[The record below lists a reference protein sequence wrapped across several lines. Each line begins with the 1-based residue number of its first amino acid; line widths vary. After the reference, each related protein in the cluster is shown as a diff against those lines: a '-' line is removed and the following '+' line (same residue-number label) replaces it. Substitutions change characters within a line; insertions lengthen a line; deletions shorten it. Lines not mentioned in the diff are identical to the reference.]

1 MKRYESWGRYPHAG
15 PVTPVPVYWRSDSL
29 NFQTFQ
35 QSVLPFGQGRS
46 YGDVCL
52 NDGGILLDTGALSH
66 FIAFDET
73 SGLIRCEAGVTL
85 AEILSLA
92 VPRGWFLPVTPG
104 TKFVSVGGAI
114 ANDVH
119 GKNHHRVGTFG
130 MHVTQFELLRSREE
144 RVICTPTQNTD
155 LFRATISGLG
165 LTGLILWA
173 EIQLRRIS
181 GPFIRT
187 ECIRFDNLKEFF
199 DIARVSDQSHMYTVA
214 WVDCLAKNRHL
225 GRGVF
230 FRGNHA
236 ENESPRPIHSQP
248 RRILTIPFD
257 APHLLLNRFAM
268 KAFNLAYYHRHFPKH
283 REDIVHYDPFFYPL
297 DAIHGWNR
305 LYGSRGFLQYQCVVP
320 FDVEGGAIREIL
332 QRVAQTGEAS
342 FLSVLKIFGAKHSP
356 GMLSF
361 PRPGVTLA
369 LDLPNAGSSTLRL
382 LEELDDIVRIS
393 GGAVYPAKDARM
405 SPDNFKV
412 FFPRWEEFARYI
424 DPQFSSNLWRRV
436 MRTMSSGQA

>member
-15 PVTPVPVYWRSDSL
+15 PVTAVPVYWRSDSQ
-29 NFQTFQ
+29 NFQELR

-52 NDGGILLDTGALSH
+52 NDGGILLDTGSLSH

-73 SGLIRCEAGVTL
+73 SGLIRCEAGITL

-187 ECIRFDNLKEFF
+187 ECIRFDTLKEFF

>member
-15 PVTPVPVYWRSDSL
+15 SVTAVPVYWRSDSL
-29 NFQTFQ
+29 NFQKFQ

-52 NDGGILLDTGALSH
+52 NDGGILLDTGSLSH

-85 AEILSLA
+85 AEILNLT
-92 VPRGWFLPVTPG
+92 VPKGWFLPVTPG

-130 MHVTQFELLRSREE
+130 MHVTQFELLRSGEE
-144 RVICTPTQNTD
+144 RVICSPTQNTD
-155 LFRATISGLG
+155 LFRATIGGLG
-165 LTGLILWA
+165 LTGLLLWA
-173 EIQLRRIS
+173 EIQLHPIS
-181 GPFIRT
+181 SPFIQT
-187 ECIRFDNLKEFF
+187 EHIRFDNLKEFF
-199 DIARVSDQSHMYTVA
+199 EIARASDQSHTYTVA
-214 WVDCLAKNRHL
+214 WIDCLAKNRHL
-225 GRGVF
+225 GRGIF
-230 FRGNHA
+230 IRGNHV
-236 ENESPRPIHSQP
+236 EDEIPRPESLQP
-248 RRILTIPFD
+248 RRTLTIPFD

-268 KAFNLAYYHRHFPKH
+268 KACNLAYYHRHVSK
-283 REDIVHYDPFFYPL
+283 RTEDIVHYDPFFYPL
-297 DAIHGWNR
+297 DAIHSWNL

-320 FDVEGGAIREIL
+320 FDGEGGAIQDVL
-332 QRVAQTGEAS
+332 QRVARTGDAS
-342 FLSVLKIFGAKHSP
+342 FLSVLKIFGAKRSP

-369 LDLPNAGSSTLRL
+369 LDLPNAGAPTLRL
-382 LEELDDIVRIS
+382 LEELDGIVRLS

-405 SPDNFKV
+405 SPDNFKI
-412 FFPRWEEFARYI
+412 FFPRWEEFSRYL

-436 MRTMSSGQA
+436 TRTMSSNQA

>member
-15 PVTPVPVYWRSDSL
+15 PVTAVPVYWRSDSQ
-29 NFQTFQ
+29 NFQELR

-52 NDGGILLDTGALSH
+52 NDGGILLDTGSLSH

-73 SGLIRCEAGVTL
+73 SGLIRCEAGITL

-187 ECIRFDNLKEFF
+187 ECIRFDTLKEFF

-369 LDLPNAGSSTLRL
+369 LDLRNAGSSTLRL

>member
-1 MKRYESWGRYPHAG
+1 M
-15 PVTPVPVYWRSDSL
+15 PVYWRSDLL
-29 NFQTFQ
+29 NFQEFR

-52 NDGGILLDTGALSH
+52 NDGGILLDTEGLSR

-92 VPRGWFLPVTPG
+92 VPKGWFLPVTPG

-144 RVICTPTQNTD
+144 RVICSPTQNTD

-181 GPFIRT
+181 SPLIRT

-199 DIARVSDQSHMYTVA
+199 DIAGVSDQSHTYTVA
-214 WVDCLAKNRHL
+214 WIDCLAMDRHL

-230 FRGNHA
+230 FRGNHVED
-236 ENESPRPIHSQP
+236 ENPHPISRQP
-248 RRILTIPFD
+248 RRTLTIPFD

-268 KAFNLAYYHRHFPKH
+268 KAFNLAYYHHHFSK
-283 REDIVHYDPFFYPL
+283 RKEDIVHYDPFFYPL

-320 FDVEGGAIREIL
+320 FDAEGGAIREIL

-342 FLSVLKIFGAKHSP
+342 FLSVLKIFGAMRSP

-369 LDLPNAGSSTLRL
+369 LDLPNAGPPTLRL
-382 LEELDDIVRIS
+382 LEALDDIVRLS

-405 SPDNFKV
+405 SADNFKV
-412 FFPRWEEFARYI
+412 FFPRWEEFIRYV

>member
-15 PVTPVPVYWRSDSL
+15 PVTAVPIYWRSDTL
-29 NFQTFQ
+29 NFQEFR

-52 NDGGILLDTGALSH
+52 NDGGILLDTGSLSH
-66 FIAFDET
+66 FISFDET
-73 SGLIRCEAGVTL
+73 SGLIRCEAGITL
-85 AEILSLA
+85 ADILSIA

-130 MHVTQFELLRSREE
+130 MHVTQFELFRSREE
-144 RVICTPTQNTD
+144 RVICSPTQNTD
-155 LFRATISGLG
+155 LFRATIGGLG

-173 EIQLRRIS
+173 EIQLRPIS
-181 GPFIRT
+181 STLIRT
-187 ECIRFDNLKEFF
+187 ERIRFDNLKEFF
-199 DIARVSDQSHMYTVA
+199 EIARISDQSYTYTVA
-214 WVDCLAKNRHL
+214 WIDCLAKNRHL
-225 GRGVF
+225 GRGIF
-230 FRGNHA
+230 TRGNHLED
-236 ENESPRPIHSQP
+236 ENPRSIPLRP
-248 RRILTIPFD
+248 RRTLTIPFD

-268 KAFNLAYYHRHFPKH
+268 KAFNLAYYHLQFPK
-283 REDIVHYDPFFYPL
+283 RKEDIVHYEPFFYPL
-297 DAIHGWNR
+297 DAIHSWNR

-320 FDVEGGAIREIL
+320 FDVEGGAIQEVL
-332 QRVAQTGEAS
+332 QRVVRAGEAS
-342 FLSVLKIFGAKHSP
+342 FLSVLKIFGNKRSP

-369 LDLPNAGSSTLRL
+369 LDLPNAGATTLRL
-382 LEELDDIVRIS
+382 MEQLDDIVRIS

-405 SPDNFKV
+405 SPDNFKI
-412 FFPRWEEFARYI
+412 FFPQWEKFSRYV
-424 DPQFSSNLWRRV
+424 DPKYSSNLWRRV
-436 MRTMSSGQA
+436 TRTKSSGQA

>member
-1 MKRYESWGRYPHAG
+1 MKRYESWGRYPRAG
-15 PVTPVPVYWRSDSL
+15 PMTVVPITWRSDTR
-29 NFQTFQ
+29 NFHELR

-52 NDGGILLDTGALSH
+52 NDGGILLDTESLSH
-66 FIAFDET
+66 FISFDER
-73 SGLIRCEAGVTL
+73 SGLMRCEAGMTL
-85 AEILSLA
+85 AEILSVA

-130 MHVTQFELLRSREE
+130 MHVTQFELLRSREG
-144 RVICTPTQNTD
+144 RVLCSPTQNQD
-155 LFRATISGLG
+155 MFRATIGGLG

-173 EIQLRRIS
+173 EIQLCPIS

-187 ECIRFDNLKEFF
+187 ERIRFDNLTEFF
-199 DIARVSDQSHMYTVA
+199 DIARVSDPNNMYTVA
-214 WVDCLAKNRHL
+214 WVDCLTKNRPL

-230 FRGNHA
+230 IRGNHA
-236 ENESPRPIHSQP
+236 EEETPRSRSVGA
-248 RRILTIPFD
+248 RRTLTIPFD
-257 APHLLLNRFAM
+257 APHLLLNRIAM
-268 KAFNLAYYHRHFPKH
+268 KAFNRAYYHWHVSRHT
-283 REDIVHYDPFFYPL
+283 EDLVHYDPFFYPL

-320 FDVEGGAIREIL
+320 FDSEGGAINDVL
-332 QRVAQTGEAS
+332 QRVVRAGEAS
-342 FLSVLKIFGAKHSP
+342 FLSVLKIFGATRSP

-369 LDLPNAGSSTLRL
+369 LDLPNAGASTLRL
-382 LEELDDIVRIS
+382 LEALDDIVRLS

-405 SPDNFKV
+405 SPDNFKA
-412 FFPRWEEFARYI
+412 FFPQWEAFSRSV
-424 DPQFSSNLWRRV
+424 DPQFSSTLWRRV
-436 MRTMSSGQA
+436 TGAEHSGPT

>member
-1 MKRYESWGRYPHAG
+1 MKRYESWGRYPRAG
-15 PVTPVPVYWRSDSL
+15 TVTAVPIYWRSDTL
-29 NFQTFQ
+29 NFQKFQ

-52 NDGGILLDTGALSH
+52 NDGGILLDTGSLSH

-85 AEILSLA
+85 AEILSIV

-144 RVICTPTQNTD
+144 RVICSSTQNTD
-155 LFRATISGLG
+155 LFRATIGGLG
-165 LTGLILWA
+165 LTGLILWG
-173 EIQLRRIS
+173 EIQLYPIS
-181 GPFIRT
+181 SPLIRM
-187 ECIRFDNLKEFF
+187 ERIRFDNLKEFF
-199 DIARVSDQSHMYTVA
+199 DIARSSDQGHTYTVA
-214 WVDCLAKNRHL
+214 WIDCLAKNRHL

-230 FRGNHA
+230 LRGNHV
-236 ENESPRPIHSQP
+236 EDEGPRLIRLQS
-248 RRILTIPFD
+248 RRTLTIPFD

-268 KAFNLAYYHRHFPKH
+268 KAFNLAYYHRHGST
-283 REDIVHYDPFFYPL
+283 RIEDIVHYDPFFYPL
-297 DAIHGWNR
+297 DAIHQWNR

-320 FDVEGGAIREIL
+320 FDDEGRAIQELL
-332 QRVAQTGEAS
+332 QRVVRTGEAS
-342 FLSVLKIFGAKHSP
+342 FLSVLKIFGAMRSP

-361 PRPGVTLA
+361 PRPGITLA
-369 LDLPNAGSSTLRL
+369 LDLPNAGPSTLQL
-382 LEELDDIVRIS
+382 LEELDDIVRNS

-405 SPDNFKV
+405 SPDNFKA
-412 FFPRWEEFARYI
+412 FFPQWEEFSRYV

-436 MRTMSSGQA
+436 TRTMSSGQA